1 MCHSSSVSSDAE
13 RPITTLR
20 CVKFFRLQS
29 TALRKDADRADD
41 FGTIYE
47 ENFHLLV
54 GTAVDRFRISHT
66 DAEGLAHEVF
76 LSYFLKANE
85 IIDSRAWLVSAICNA
100 SKHYLRSRARLVS
113 TDALEQAVDP
123 RSIAENLQDQLVAR
137 EAFACTS
144 AKCQVALHLRY
155 IEGYSIPEVAQELST
170 TARYAAK
177 LVSRC
182 LKQAQD
188 RYRKKGGPDERA

>member
-1 MCHSSSVSSDAE
+1 MCHSPSVSSDGEGRIA
-13 RPITTLR
+13 TLP

-29 TALRKDADRADD
+29 TALEKEVSEHTDD
-41 FGTIYE
+41 FGAVYE
-47 ENFHLLV
+47 ENIRLLV
-54 GTAVDRFRISHT
+54 GTAVDRFHISQS

-76 LSYFLKANE
+76 LSYYLKAGE
-85 IIDSRAWLVSAICNA
+85 IIDSRAWLVSGICNA

-113 TDALEQAVDP
+113 TDALEEAIDP
-123 RSIAENLQDQLVAR
+123 RAENLQDQLVAR

-155 IEGYSIPEVAQELST
+155 IEGYSIPEVAEELNTS
-170 TARYAAK
+170 AKYAAK

-188 RYRKKGGPDERA
+188 RYKKKGEPDERA